1 MIGKTPVLLRTFR
14 SPLTGR
20 ILAAGL
26 ALALYGVLLSLPI
39 PQQLGLSVRYDFTV
53 ILIPIIGLTFL
64 ALIPGGWKGTLLS
77 LGLFLTLLAL
87 TVSGLWT
94 SGVSEPSILGG
105 LMPFSDAAGYY
116 SDARRL
122 LEGQLFSSFSS
133 RRPLFAGMLS
143 ALLWVTGRNLQLTIA
158 VLVAISAIA
167 CYLLVREVQSTHGA
181 LAATLVMVILFV
193 YYRRFSGTTL
203 TENLGFPAGALALA
217 LLWRGAGQKKR
228 GYILGGIFL
237 LTLALNARAG
247 TFFVLPVLG
256 IWAAWVFREKWIV
269 SLPVLAMAA
278 GAIVAGFLINTI
290 MFRALA
296 SPEGTP
302 FSNFSYTLYDLAS
315 GGKGWQ
321 QVKKDH
327 PEIMQLSEP
336 AYSQK
341 IYALAFEEIKQHP
354 GNFANGVLK
363 TWPAFFSWG
372 KSSVFGFIG
381 GEQATVAVLARLLL
395 LLLSVIGLV
404 WCVLRWR
411 DPIPA
416 LLLAVLLGTFLS
428 VPFVPPWEADRMRA
442 YASTLAFYTLYPAV
456 GLAFLLSKIKW
467 NLWTKVSGAVQ
478 APRPVEFPRILISA
492 SVILV
497 AFVVSGPLLVRLLAH
512 PAEHAA
518 VTCPAGNKVIYARI
532 PAGSYVRFV
541 SNEQA
546 LHPYL
551 PDLRMEDFKASLH
564 DFMYSEFIGEFNGI
578 QAPTTITNTI
588 GLNTNDQVWLVVN
601 SDLVPAST
609 GILGICGNWS
619 RGPAKSYSIF
629 YGQTVQEVAR

>member
-1 MIGKTPVLLRTFR
+1 M
-14 SPLTGR
+14 
-20 ILAAGL
+20 AGVL

-39 PQQLGLSVRYDFTV
+39 PQQLGLSVRYDFTA
-53 ILIPIIGLTFL
+53 ILIPVIGLIFL
-64 ALIPGGWKGTLLS
+64 ALLPGGWKGTLAG
-77 LGLFLTLLAL
+77 LGICLAL
-87 TVSGLWT
+87 FALAVSGLWA

-143 ALLWVTGRNLQLTIA
+143 ALLGLTGRNLQVTIA
-158 VLVAISAIA
+158 VLVAITGIA

-228 GYILGGIFL
+228 GYVFGGIFL

-247 TFFVLPVLG
+247 AFFVLPVLG
-256 IWAAWVFREKWIV
+256 IWAAWVFREQKIV

-278 GAIVAGFLINTI
+278 GAIIAGFLVNTI

-321 QVKKDH
+321 QVKRDH

-341 IYALAFEEIKQHP
+341 IYALAFAEIKRHP
-354 GNFANGVLK
+354 GNFTNGVLK
-363 TWPAFFSWG
+363 TWPAFFSWE
-372 KSSVFGFIG
+372 KSSVFGFMG
-381 GEQATVAVLARLLL
+381 GEQPTVAVLARLLL
-395 LLLSVIGLV
+395 LLLSVAGLV
-404 WCVLRWR
+404 WCIFKWR

-416 LLLAVLLGTFLS
+416 LLLAVLVGTFLS
-428 VPFVPPWEADRMRA
+428 VPFAPPWEADRMRA
-442 YASTLAFYTLYPAV
+442 YASTLSFYAIYPAV
-456 GLAFLLSKIKW
+456 GLAFLLSRFKRMPWAKAA
-467 NLWTKVSGAVQ
+467 KVMQVLQ
-478 APRPVEFPRILISA
+478 APRPVELPRVLIA
-492 SVILV
+492 TSVML
-497 AFVVSGPLLVRLLAH
+497 ATFVVIGPLLMRLLAH
-512 PAEHAA
+512 PAQYTP
-518 VTCPAGNKVIYARI
+518 VTCSPGSKILYARI
-532 PAGSYVRFV
+532 PAGSYVRLV

-546 LHPYL
+546 PHPLL
-551 PDLRMEDFKASLH
+551 PDLRLEDFEASLH

-588 GLNTNDQVWLVVN
+588 GLNTDDQVWLVVN
-601 SDLVPAST
+601 SDLVPKSD

-619 RGPAKSYSIF
+619 VGPAKSYSIF
-629 YGQTVQEVAR
+629 YGNSIQEVSEP

>member
-1 MIGKTPVLLRTFR
+1 M
-14 SPLTGR
+14 
-20 ILAAGL
+20 
-26 ALALYGVLLSLPI
+26 ALYGVLLSVPI
-39 PQQLGLSVRYDFTV
+39 PQQVGLSVRYDFTV
-53 ILIPIIGLTFL
+53 LLIPVMGLIFL
-64 ALIPGGWKGTLLS
+64 ALLPGGWKGTLAG
-77 LGLFLTLLAL
+77 LGLCLALLAL
-87 TVSGLWT
+87 AVSGLWA
-94 SGVSEPSILGG
+94 SGVSEPNILGG
-105 LMPFSDAAGYY
+105 LLPFSDAAGYY

-167 CYLLVREVQSTHGA
+167 CYLLVREVQSTHGS
-181 LAATLVMVILFV
+181 LAAALVMVILFV

-203 TENLGFPAGALALA
+203 TENLGFPAGALAVA

-247 TFFVLPVLG
+247 TFFVLPVLV

-269 SLPVLAMAA
+269 SLPVLGMAA
-278 GAIVAGFLINTI
+278 GAIVAGFLVNTI

-341 IYALAFEEIKQHP
+341 IYALAFTEIQRHP
-354 GNFANGVLK
+354 GNFASGVLK
-363 TWPAFFSWG
+363 TWPAFFSWE
-372 KSSVFGFIG
+372 KSSVFGFMG

-395 LLLSVIGLV
+395 LLLSVAGLV
-404 WCVLRWR
+404 WCFLKWR
-411 DPIPA
+411 EPIPA

-442 YASTLAFYTLYPAV
+442 YASTLPFYAIYPAV
-456 GLAFLLSKIKW
+456 GLVFLLSQVKW
-467 NLWTKVSGAVQ
+467 NLWTKVSQAAQ

-497 AFVVSGPLLVRLLAH
+497 AFVVIGPLLVRLLAH
-512 PAEHAA
+512 PVEHAA
-518 VTCPAGNKVIYARI
+518 LTCPAGSKTIYARI
-532 PAGSYVRFV
+532 PTGSYIQLV
-541 SNEQA
+541 SNDQA
-546 LHPYL
+546 PHPHL
-551 PDLRMEDFKASLH
+551 PLLRLDEFKTSLI
-564 DFMYSEFIGEFNGI
+564 DFMYSEITREFSNLN
-578 QAPTTITNTI
+578 APTTITNAI
-588 GLNTNDQVWLVVN
+588 SLDSGGELWLVVK
-601 SDLVPAST
+601 SDLVPEKA
-609 GILGICGNWS
+609 GILGICGKWS
-619 RGPAKSYSIF
+619 QGPAKSYNVF
-629 YGQTVQEVAR
+629 YGDSIQEVSKP

>member
-1 MIGKTPVLLRTFR
+1 MLSRALHSQF
-14 SPLTGR
+14 TGR

-26 ALALYGVLLSLPI
+26 ALGLYALLLSLPI

-53 ILIPIIGLTFL
+53 ILIPIIVLIFL
-64 ALIPGGWKGTLLS
+64 ALLPGGWKGTLLT
-77 LGLFLTLLAL
+77 LGGILVLFAL
-87 TVSGLWT
+87 SVSGLWT

-143 ALLWVTGRNLQLTIA
+143 ALLGLTGRNLQLSIA
-158 VLVAISAIA
+158 VLVALSAIA
-167 CYLLVREVQSTHGA
+167 CYLLVREVQSTHGS
-181 LAATLVMVILFV
+181 LAVTLVMVILFV

-203 TENLGFPAGALALA
+203 TENLGFPAGTLALA
-217 LLWRGAGQKKR
+217 WLWRGAAQKKR

-256 IWAAWVFREKWIV
+256 IWAAWVFREKKIV
-269 SLPVLAMAA
+269 SFPVLAMAA
-278 GAIVAGFLINTI
+278 GVVISGFLVNTI

-321 QVKKDH
+321 QVKRDH

-341 IYALAFEEIKQHP
+341 IYSLSFEEIKQHP
-354 GNFANGVLK
+354 GNFAAGVLK

-372 KSSVFGFIG
+372 KSSVFGFMG

-395 LLLSVIGLV
+395 LLLSVAGLV
-404 WCVLRWR
+404 WCVLKWR
-411 DPIPA
+411 EPIPA
-416 LLLAVLLGTFLS
+416 LLLAALLGTFLS
-428 VPFVPPWEADRMRA
+428 IPFVPPWEADHMRA
-442 YASTLAFYTLYPAV
+442 YASTLAFYAIYPAV
-456 GLAFLLSKIKW
+456 GLAFLLSRFKAMTWSKAA
-467 NLWTKVSGAVQ
+467 KVTQ
-478 APRPVEFPRILISA
+478 AFQSVHPVEFPKNLIAA

-497 AFVVSGPLLVRLLAH
+497 AFLVTGPLLVRLLAH
-512 PAEHAA
+512 PAGYNV
-518 VTCPAGNKVIYARI
+518 VTCPAGSKVIYARI
-532 PAGSYVRFV
+532 PTGSYVRLV

-546 LHPYL
+546 PHPYL
-551 PDLRMEDFKASLH
+551 PDLRLEDFKASLH
-564 DFMYSEFIGEFNGI
+564 DFMYSEFTGEFNGI
-578 QAPTTITNTI
+578 QPPTTITNAI
-588 GLNTNDQVWLVVN
+588 GLNTDDQIWLVIN
-601 SDLVPAST
+601 SDLIPAAP

-619 RGPAKSYSIF
+619 RGPAKSYSVF
-629 YGQTVQEVAR
+629 YGLTVQGVSKR

>member
-1 MIGKTPVLLRTFR
+1 MF
-14 SPLTGR
+14 SSHFTGR

-26 ALALYGVLLSLPI
+26 ALAFYGVLLSLPI

-53 ILIPIIGLTFL
+53 ILIPVIVLIFL
-64 ALIPGGWKGTLLS
+64 ALLPGGWKGTLL
-77 LGLFLTLLAL
+77 GLSVCLAL
-87 TVSGLWT
+87 FALAVSGLWT

-143 ALLWVTGRNLQLTIA
+143 ALLGLTGRNLQLTIA
-158 VLVAISAIA
+158 VLVAITAIA
-167 CYLLVREVQSTHGA
+167 CYLLVREVQSTHGS
-181 LAATLVMVILFV
+181 LAATLVMVVLFV

-228 GYILGGIFL
+228 GYVLGGIFL

-247 TFFVLPVLG
+247 TFFVLPVLVM
-256 IWAAWVFREKWIV
+256 WAAWVLREKKIV
-269 SLPVLAMAA
+269 SFPVLAMAA
-278 GAIVAGFLINTI
+278 GIVIAGFLVNTI

-341 IYALAFEEIKQHP
+341 IYSLAFEEIKHHP
-354 GNFANGVLK
+354 GNFASGVLK
-363 TWPAFFSWG
+363 TWPAFFSWE
-372 KSSVFGFIG
+372 KSSVFGFMG

-395 LLLSVIGLV
+395 LLLSVAGLV
-404 WCVLRWR
+404 WCVLNWR
-411 DPIPA
+411 EPIPA

-442 YASTLAFYTLYPAV
+442 YASTLSFYAIYPAV
-456 GLAFLLSKIKW
+456 GLAFLLSRFKQMPW
-467 NLWTKVSGAVQ
+467 LKVIQST
-478 APRPVEFPRILISA
+478 RPIEFPISLISM
-492 SVILV
+492 SIILV
-497 AFVVSGPLLVRLLAH
+497 AFVVIGPLLVRLLAH
-512 PAEHAA
+512 PAEHSA
-518 VTCPAGNKVIYARI
+518 VTCPAGSKVIYARI
-532 PAGSYVRFV
+532 PTGSYVRLV
-541 SNEQA
+541 SNDQA
-546 LHPYL
+546 PHPYL
-551 PDLRMEDFKASLH
+551 PDLRLEDFKASLH
-564 DFMYSEFIGEFNGI
+564 DFMYSEFIGEFSGI
-578 QAPTTITNTI
+578 QPPTTLTNTI
-588 GLNTNDQVWLVVN
+588 GLNTDDQIWLVVN
-601 SDLVPAST
+601 SDLVPASP

-619 RGPAKSYSIF
+619 QGPAKSYSIF
-629 YGQTVQEVAR
+629 YGQTVQVVSEP